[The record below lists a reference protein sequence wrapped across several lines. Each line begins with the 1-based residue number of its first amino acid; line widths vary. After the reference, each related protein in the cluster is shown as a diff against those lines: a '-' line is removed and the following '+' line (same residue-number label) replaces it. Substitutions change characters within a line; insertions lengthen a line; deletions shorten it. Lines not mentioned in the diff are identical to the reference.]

1 MKYLNFLR
9 TYVCL
14 LLGFAA
20 LTACTSEEDDALIP
34 EGKGYVKLSL
44 NADTGFQTKAVDE
57 SEYTKLDNYTVQ
69 IWQGETQIGEDR
81 TYSDVKERLIVLE
94 RGSYTV
100 KAFMGEDK
108 PVSTT
113 SMYVVG
119 SKDVT
124 IANKVEEVSFVCKP
138 VCAKV
143 KVEFDPA
150 MDQYFENYWVDF
162 TTEAMGETDYTWKKE
177 YTLPCYM
184 KVNEKEDVSVV
195 INLVKKEGIKSE
207 TSIKKTYEMS
217 PLMFKTIKLK
227 PVLSNGS
234 IGIEITVDESTND
247 KNVEIEVP
255 SDWV

>member
-1 MKYLNFLR
+1 MKYLKFLR

-20 LTACTSEEDDALIP
+20 FTACTSDEEEALIP

-57 SEYTKLDNYTVQ
+57 SEYQNVDEYTVQ
-69 IWQGETQIGEDR
+69 IFQEGKQIGEDR
-81 TYSDVKERLIVLE
+81 TYSEIKEQLIELP
-94 RGSYTV
+94 RGTYTV
-100 KAFMGEDK
+100 KAFKGEDLAA
-108 PVSTT
+108 STN

-143 KVEFDPA
+143 KVEFDPT
-150 MDQYFENYWVDF
+150 MDQYFDNYWVDF
-162 TTEAMGETDYTWKKE
+162 TTEAMGETDYTWQKD

-184 KVNEKEDVSVV
+184 KVNEKENVSVV
-195 INLVKKEGIKSE
+195 INLVKKEGFNSA
-207 TSIKKTYEMS
+207 TSISKTYEMS

-247 KNVEIEVP
+247 TNVEIEVP